1 MEFKYI
7 GEKIY
12 YVPPQMEA
20 HFKKNP
26 LSYALALEGGGL
38 KDKDI
43 RRGLRKLFS
52 LKITNQVMKH
62 MIKLPKNES
71 NREKWEAVKLY
82 LERTCKEY
90 ATKAKA
96 ASRKPPSSSTPAPPS
111 MKRAL
116 DEKEKENDDDDD
128 DDDDGDVSF
137 CVFTVDDDDVLILIY
152 YVVLFCV

>member
-1 MEFKYI
+1 MKKTVNITSVNTMEFKYI

-26 LSYALALEGGGL
+26 LGYALALEGGGL

-62 MIKLPKNES
+62 MIKSRSELNNS
-71 NREKWEAVKLY
+71 VKD
-82 LERTCKEY
+82 
-90 ATKAKA
+90 
-96 ASRKPPSSSTPAPPS
+96 
-111 MKRAL
+111 L
-116 DEKEKENDDDDD
+116 DWVKKDN
-128 DDDDGDVSF
+128 
-137 CVFTVDDDDVLILIY
+137 
-152 YVVLFCV
+152 